1 MPNLSASQIAAQA
14 AMHVQNGQHNRKRST
29 TIPDPRSVQST
40 NTRRQP
46 NSPPPP
52 LPSAKSTPADAVR
65 STQFNTAGTGGGRF
79 ATAGANAAFPR
90 SPASPIDAVSS
101 MPPPPPPPPPPL
113 PQKEAKGKE
122 KSKIKLFS
130 KPKNIG
136 ISKEKDDRRPPALPS
151 PGKSLFGSNLN
162 QSTTS
167 LADSTFSG
175 ATSLYSS
182 ANASTSTLV
191 PLDKTPTNEKEK
203 HRHHFLSRPKHKK
216 DDFGLTLSSAA
227 SNSRPTEPNAPQL
240 YNFAP
245 SSPGPGSTFA
255 KSVSGFDLRHG
266 GRALREKK
274 KEEKAAATTANTNL
288 GPGYRPRDQSLNYD
302 ASEWPMVSG
311 PDSAGASSFGPPSGG
326 PSVFSLPSDPSVF
339 NAGLASFGLSGMTS
353 DDAWPLLKARL
364 LNIFEGEDLR
374 TPIEDFNQ
382 LVIAHMRRC
391 IQRRTPVVLIEDL
404 RELLQTGFSSLDQTL
419 RKVPDD
425 RLVPHITDMW
435 LNVFTN
441 ILPFIQAVFLPLD
454 LEFKGRGSIMT
465 VREAAEFWGVS
476 LPTNDDSNDNIPT
489 LGEELDVRRFVLL
502 TFRDTVIL
510 PRHDALLT
518 IFSRL
523 SLDSINPTA
532 DPSTSQSTSTI
543 TAIPSSSSH
552 DPTARPG
559 TAASLDAGLSS
570 FNSQGSTLLDYSYS
584 SGPSGSGTGSLGARS
599 RATSNTSAGSFSAR
613 SLHSPIPTHPHHRHS
628 GSQPTIHTITPLGAP
643 TSTTATFAPSSV
655 STAAAGARPMGAMAP
670 AQLKPVAAAVV
681 SQPGSGAPTPLLP
694 QSGAQVTETVA
705 RMLQCVAVLSS
716 VHSGD
721 DGQNKTERLGR
732 ELKYNW
738 LGRGRTGRQRRGFVG
753 ARGAGR
759 QGVGVAVGAG

>member
-1 MPNLSASQIAAQA
+1 MNSPRPGSSHRSPGYPPQSQSRDPPPLRDRNASLSSDSSDSSQLTARSFARKLPYVQGNQSASTTSLHNFSRPTIPLKANDSPLRTQSPALEAPPTPSTQAQIGHRPRQHSQGFFEPSLPSQSNMSNLSASQIAAQA

-29 TIPDPRSVQST
+29 TIPDPRSIQAA
-40 NTRRQP
+40 NTRRQL

-52 LPSAKSTPADAVR
+52 LPSTKGTPADAVR
-65 STQFNTAGTGGGRF
+65 NTQYNSSGTGGGRF

-136 ISKEKDDRRPPALPS
+136 ISKEKDDRRPPPLPS
-151 PGKSLFGSNLN
+151 PGKSIFGSNLN

-245 SSPGPGSTFA
+245 SSPGPASTFA

-326 PSVFSLPSDPSVF
+326 PSVFSLPSDSSVF
-339 NAGLASFGLSGMTS
+339 NAGLTSFGLSGMTS

-382 LVIAHMRRC
+382 LVVAHMRRC

-419 RKVPDD
+419 RKIPDD
-425 RLVPHITDMW
+425 RLVPHITDIW

-454 LEFKGRGSIMT
+454 LEFKGRGSIMSA
-465 VREAAEFWGVS
+465 REAAEFWGVS

-489 LGEELDVRRFVLL
+489 LGEELD
-502 TFRDTVIL
+502 
-510 PRHDALLT
+510 
-518 IFSRL
+518 
-523 SLDSINPTA
+523 
-532 DPSTSQSTSTI
+532 
-543 TAIPSSSSH
+543 
-552 DPTARPG
+552 
-559 TAASLDAGLSS
+559 
-570 FNSQGSTLLDYSYS
+570 
-584 SGPSGSGTGSLGARS
+584 
-599 RATSNTSAGSFSAR
+599 
-613 SLHSPIPTHPHHRHS
+613 
-628 GSQPTIHTITPLGAP
+628 
-643 TSTTATFAPSSV
+643 
-655 STAAAGARPMGAMAP
+655 
-670 AQLKPVAAAVV
+670 
-681 SQPGSGAPTPLLP
+681 
-694 QSGAQVTETVA
+694 
-705 RMLQCVAVLSS
+705 
-716 VHSGD
+716 
-721 DGQNKTERLGR
+721 
-732 ELKYNW
+732 
-738 LGRGRTGRQRRGFVG
+738 
-753 ARGAGR
+753 
-759 QGVGVAVGAG
+759 